1 MSDAPDPPQHIEIE
15 HLHALSCPRRPAE
28 KFQARCD
35 ARVVVEAA
43 DIDPVAQAL
52 PAIEIDQL
60 VQQLFQRQGNRI
72 YPRGKSPSNEAR
84 YSGMRSAVLR
94 RERRLRFGYRV
105 SWRSRASANFRI
117 AAKLFGA

>member
-1 MSDAPDPPQHIEIE
+1 MHLRQRSAAPDDDPISDAPGHPQHIEIE

-43 DIDPVAQAL
+43 DIDPVTQAL

-60 VQQLFQRQGNRI
+60 VQQLFQRHPMQGIVFLRI
-72 YPRGKSPSNEAR
+72 VHRSIIVE
-84 YSGMRSAVLR
+84 SGVM
-94 RERRLRFGYRV
+94 G
-105 SWRSRASANFRI
+105 
-117 AAKLFGA
+117 AA